1 MTPSSSAKRSTRAK
15 PMAPAQPDPRTPD
28 SRSAAG
34 RAELARMAAGASQG
48 PRIAHSI
55 GGTWGVWVEA
65 PRGELVATI
74 GSGSRAEAEGVVAA
88 AAMPDLLNLVEHL
101 RITLSLLVQRWH
113 DSVHPDSDFASCS
126 RVECVDARGV
136 LGLLA

>member
-1 MTPSSSAKRSTRAK
+1 M
-15 PMAPAQPDPRTPD
+15 PALPDPRTPD

-34 RAELARMAAGASQG
+34 RAELARMAGGASQG

-65 PRGELVATI
+65 PRGELVATV
-74 GSGSRAEAEGVVAA
+74 GSGSRADAEGIVAA

-101 RITLSLLVQRWH
+101 RITLALASERAHASL
-113 DSVHPDSDFASCS
+113 HPDLAFKLCT
-126 RVECVDARGV
+126 RLECVDART
-136 LGLLA
+136 LLDLLA